1 MRRFF
6 ATFLCIIPIAHLGS
20 AFASLDN
27 KTCSSGSQECRSKS
41 LVVDLEKLKE
51 SVLSG
56 RVYQHENFL
65 NEEEIQ
71 ILVDDIDRLTRE
83 KKMMPS
89 GLSNTNK
96 GGNQQF
102 GESDRTTC
110 PVPWWVDSLQGN
122 TLTFGTDSDEDS
134 AVLNRVSNKIQDL
147 RHCVASVLKRPTMK
161 EAAYEHECYYSR
173 STVGASLKRHMDER
187 HEETKGPRGWIQPS
201 RRSVS
206 WLIYLSDAN
215 IQGGELRSLVK
226 KNFDSDQLEVG
237 SHAGNLQVGWLDF
250 DDSSTLPVYLNSWY
264 TPPGISSNN
273 VEPFCILYTIIDGE
287 EQFIS
292 KPWINAMDTSF
303 ADFINAQKLGEGPGL
318 FTSSAISAG
327 FKLLEDRQIWDAGL
341 APPGSVLEDVA
352 PKRGSLVMFDSA
364 TVPHEVLAVKEGVRP
379 ALAGWFHEQ
388 TQQIPEGFF

>member
-226 KNFDSDQLEVG
+226 KNFDSDQLEKITLRCITKCKDSEARISDDG
-237 SHAGNLQVGWLDF
+237 RMTYQEPLFLCEELSGIIPTDSKLKEKETSH
-250 DDSSTLPVYLNSWY
+250 YL
-264 TPPGISSNN
+264 
-273 VEPFCILYTIIDGE
+273 ILLILIT
-287 EQFIS
+287 F
-292 KPWINAMDTSF
+292 
-303 ADFINAQKLGEGPGL
+303 
-318 FTSSAISAG
+318 
-327 FKLLEDRQIWDAGL
+327 
-341 APPGSVLEDVA
+341 
-352 PKRGSLVMFDSA
+352 
-364 TVPHEVLAVKEGVRP
+364 
-379 ALAGWFHEQ
+379 
-388 TQQIPEGFF
+388 